1 MCTTIKELE
10 STVNEL
16 RSLKAMKEELEDN
29 IKSLEHEI
37 YGYFE
42 SNNKTSEI
50 GNDFTV
56 KYSECTRKTLDAK
69 KLEEDLG
76 AETLK
81 DYQKISHYKRLT
93 VR

>member
-10 STVNEL
+10 STVNDL

-29 IKSLEHEI
+29 IKSLENEI

-42 SNNKTSEI
+42 SNNKTSEV

-56 KYSECTRKTLDAK
+56 KYSECTRTTIDAK
-69 KLEEDLG
+69 KLEADLG
-76 AETLK
+76 ADTLK
-81 DYQKISHYKRLT
+81 DYQKISHYRRLT
-93 VR
+93 LR